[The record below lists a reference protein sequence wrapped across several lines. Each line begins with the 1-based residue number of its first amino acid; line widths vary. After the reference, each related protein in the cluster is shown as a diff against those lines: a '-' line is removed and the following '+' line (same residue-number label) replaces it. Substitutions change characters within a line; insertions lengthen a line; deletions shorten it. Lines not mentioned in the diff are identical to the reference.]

1 MSGPRIQ
8 ITYCTKCKFLLR
20 ASWMAQELLTTF
32 GAELGEV
39 AIVPGS
45 GGIFEV
51 ALDGEVIASN
61 RDGGAM
67 ADPSEVKRL
76 VRDKVSPGKRI
87 GHDAGG
93 AGNQERPHQAEG
105 DGDC

>member
-1 MSGPRIQ
+1 MSGPRVE

-51 ALDGEVIASN
+51 ALDGEVVATN
-61 RDGGAM
+61 RDHAPIPEPG
-67 ADPSEVKRL
+67 DVKRAI
-76 VRDKVSPGKRI
+76 RDRVSPGRRI
-87 GHDAGG
+87 GH
-93 AGNQERPHQAEG
+93 E
-105 DGDC
+105 DGV